1 MKIFYLFL
9 LFLPLVAQA
18 KFIASAGPEVATGI
32 DSSSVDASLL
42 PGIRGEIEYGHASY
56 PKFTVFSSI
65 TYFQGPGRT
74 QYDYTDPDD
83 LNNTQIDD
91 VQTKVSLTRMNL
103 GLRMKLIEQ
112 KDLSLFAGAG
122 FQFGALNL
130 NLDRSNFKGKAGPA
144 DDFEQNEHKNFRG
157 YFGELGGEMK
167 LNETFGV
174 RLAALISTVSSNSF
188 EILDDSKVNFNLMTV
203 ALSYVWYIN

>member
-1 MKIFYLFL
+1 MKIIYLVL
-9 LFLPLVAQA
+9 LFFPLFAHA
-18 KFIASAGPEVATGI
+18 KFIASAGPELANGI
-32 DSSSVDASLL
+32 DSSAVDTEFL
-42 PGIRGEIEYGHASY
+42 PGIRGEIEYSHANY
-56 PKFTVFSSI
+56 PRLSIFTSI
-65 TYFQGPGRT
+65 TYNQAQGST

-91 VQTKVSLTRMNL
+91 VETKVSVTRMNL

-112 KDLSLFAGAG
+112 KDLTLYGGAG

-130 NLDRSNFKGKAGPA
+130 NLDRSDFKGKAGVS

-157 YFGELGGEMK
+157 IFAELGGEMK

-174 RLAALISTVSSNSF
+174 RLAAHVSTVSTNKF
-188 EILDDSKVNFNLMTV
+188 EILGDKEVDFNMLSL